1 MPTLRR
7 RNPEVHVKALEGIV
21 SANTFTVAV
30 FIGITGTITP
40 SATIPPA
47 CVAGDDIARNFFLFK
62 ILSFGFYL
70 FSSLVA
76 QGVKLAVTLLAAD
89 EFYGDGEQKP
99 RRPATARRCRRGAPR
114 GRGSGVPRV
123 RGSGAAPCLSSFS
136 R

>member
-1 MPTLRR
+1 M
-7 RNPEVHVKALEGIV
+7 H
-21 SANTFTVAV
+21 
-30 FIGITGTITP
+30 
-40 SATIPPA
+40 
-47 CVAGDDIARNFFLFK
+47 IARHFFLFE
-62 ILSFGFYL
+62 ILFFGFYL
-70 FSSLVA
+70 LSSLVA
-76 QGVKLAVTLLAAD
+76 QGMKLAVTLLAAE